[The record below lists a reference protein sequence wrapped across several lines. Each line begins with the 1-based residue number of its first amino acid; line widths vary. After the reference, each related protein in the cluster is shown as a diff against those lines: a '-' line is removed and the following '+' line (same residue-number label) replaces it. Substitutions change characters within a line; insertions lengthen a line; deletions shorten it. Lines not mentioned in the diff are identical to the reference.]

1 MDKEA
6 CGTRD
11 KRRTSQIYVPTKFDL
26 VRVLF
31 LNQFP
36 TIFYHS
42 ESFIRIPI
50 KLLQLSKDDLPYF
63 DFVPVLAG
71 GVIINQPVKNS
82 PRPLYLPWMT
92 VPIFIT
98 PEDGSRD
105 SSSTEIIRFR
115 RNCHPFEKYMSSG
128 RALNFIRT
136 FPGPVVSMSLSL
148 CLFSRPSTPSPS
160 IHYYCPIWCMYT
172 VCLTWWQSFR
182 G

>member
-11 KRRTSQIYVPTKFDL
+11 KRRTSQIYVLTNFDL

-36 TIFYHS
+36 PIFYHS

-63 DFVPVLAG
+63 DFVLILAG

-82 PRPLYLPWMT
+82 PRPLYLPW
-92 VPIFIT
+92 
-98 PEDGSRD
+98 
-105 SSSTEIIRFR
+105 
-115 RNCHPFEKYMSSG
+115 
-128 RALNFIRT
+128 
-136 FPGPVVSMSLSL
+136 LSL
-148 CLFSRPSTPSPS
+148 YLLHLKTGPEIPP
-160 IHYYCPIWCMYT
+160 P
-172 VCLTWWQSFR
+172 LK
-182 G
+182 